1 MRRVLAVVGMLAGG
15 FVLWLFAVWPPPFWY
30 RTHWP
35 RQTAFMAMRPDSSS
49 AIKRLDPSGRLYH
62 PVPIDSIAPVMQD
75 AAMIG
80 EDSKFL
86 THDGIDYLSLAQ
98 ALGYRRPDF
107 SWRNPRDRAALR
119 AVLPL
124 AWSRRD
130 KLRGA
135 STISQQLAKNL
146 YLSASR
152 NPLRKVKEAVIT
164 WRLEHALGKRR
175 IMELYL
181 NVVELGAGVWG
192 VEPASRL
199 YFKHPARTLTREQA
213 AALAGTLPFPLRSN
227 PGFRP
232 GRMRWRQ
239 NLILRRMR
247 GEQVEVPK
255 EEEPETDPPLVTTES
270 DSDST
275 AGEPADSVESA
286 DSSVVVDSLVEPAPA
301 PTRADT
307 GDGAQ

>member
-1 MRRVLAVVGMLAGG
+1 MRRVLLLLGLAAGG
-15 FVLWLFAVWPPPFWY
+15 FVFWLFAVWPPPFWY

-35 RQTAFMAMRPDSSS
+35 KETAFMAARPDSSAVHHS
-49 AIKRLDPSGRLYH
+49 TRLYR
-62 PVPIDSIAPVMQD
+62 PVPLDSIAPVLAE

-80 EDSKFL
+80 EDQKFP

-98 ALGYRRPDF
+98 ALGYRRAELSLRDPK
-107 SWRNPRDRAALR
+107 DRAALL
-119 AVLPL
+119 AVLPH

-135 STISQQLAKNL
+135 STITQQLAKNL

-152 NPLRKVKEAVIT
+152 NPLRKLKEAVIA

-181 NVVELGAGVWG
+181 NIVELGDGVWG
-192 VEPASRL
+192 AEAASQL
-199 YFKHPARTLTREQA
+199 YFKRSAKVITRDEA
-213 AALAGTLPFPLRSN
+213 AALAGTLPFPRSSN
-227 PGFRP
+227 PGYRP

-239 NLILRRMR
+239 NLILRRLR

-255 EEEPETDPPLVTTES
+255 VEEPDPQNETAPPAT
-270 DSDST
+270 
-275 AGEPADSVESA
+275 A
-286 DSSVVVDSLVEPAPA
+286 DSSVAGDSASSTESTDSTDSLAPSSEPEP
-301 PTRADT
+301 PPIP
-307 GDGAQ
+307 GDSAL

>member
-1 MRRVLAVVGMLAGG
+1 MRRLLILAGLCAGG
-15 FVLWLFAVWPPPFWY
+15 FVFWLFAIWPPPLWY

-35 RQTAFMAMRPDSSS
+35 RQTAFMAQRPDTAPAAHSH
-49 AIKRLDPSGRLYH
+49 RLYR
-62 PVPIDSIAPVMQD
+62 PVPLDSIAPIMQE
-75 AAMIG
+75 AVITG
-80 EDSKFL
+80 EDNKFL

-107 SWRNPRDRAALR
+107 SWDDAKDRAALY
-119 AVLPL
+119 AVLPR

-181 NVVELGAGVWG
+181 NIVELGEGVWG
-192 VEPASRL
+192 VEPASEL
-199 YFKHPARTLTREQA
+199 YFKRPARSLTREQA
-213 AALAGTLPFPLRSN
+213 AALAGALPFPRSSN
-227 PGFRP
+227 PGYRP

-247 GEQVEVPK
+247 GEQIEIPK
-255 EEEPETDPPLVTTES
+255 AEPEE
-270 DSDST
+270 
-275 AGEPADSVESA
+275 ADSAAET
-286 DSSVVVDSLVEPAPA
+286 PAPA
-301 PTRADT
+301 DADT
-307 GDGAQ
+307 AQPVDSAPPVQPVPDSIATPPPDSTSP

>member
-1 MRRVLAVVGMLAGG
+1 MRRALRLLGLGAGG
-15 FVLWLFAVWPPPFWY
+15 FVIWLFAAWPPPSWY

-35 RQTAFMAMRPDSSS
+35 RETAFMAARPDTSPANHS
-49 AIKRLDPSGRLYH
+49 ARLYR
-62 PVPIDSIAPVMQD
+62 PVPIDSIAPAMAEAV
-75 AAMIG
+75 MIG
-80 EDSKFL
+80 EDQKFL

-107 SWRNPRDRAALR
+107 TWRDPRDRAALFE
-119 AVLPL
+119 VLPR

-135 STISQQLAKNL
+135 STITQQLAKNL

-152 NPLRKVKEAVIT
+152 NPLRKLKEAVIT

-175 IMELYL
+175 IMEIYL
-181 NVVELGAGVWG
+181 NTVELGEGVWG
-192 VEPASRL
+192 VEPASQL
-199 YFKHPARTLTREQA
+199 YFKHAARNLTLEQA
-213 AALAGTLPFPLRSN
+213 AALAGTLPFPRKSN
-227 PGFRP
+227 PGYRP

-255 EEEPETDPPLVTTES
+255 VEEPDESAAPAAADSIAPIEPS
-270 DSDST
+270 DSLQSPVE
-275 AGEPADSVESA
+275 AESLPSPEPAA
-286 DSSVVVDSLVEPAPA
+286 AATDSSP
-301 PTRADT
+301 
-307 GDGAQ
+307 